1 MMTMTPDQALA
12 PLPEPYRRLYERVR
26 QLCSADHRIRGL
38 WLSGSLAR
46 GVADGGSDLDLLV
59 ALADDAY
66 DDFVA
71 DWRSWLDAVTPTLLA
86 KQVPAP
92 ILIFTALTPQMC
104 RIDGVFER
112 VSQLPESRFRTRI
125 TVLDRD
131 GLDGVIPERVD
142 GPGPDPDKIIGIISE
157 FWRIQA
163 IFPFM
168 INERKDLLVA
178 RSGVELSSQLLY
190 DVFVETNQPLPPMG
204 VKQFS
209 RRLTGEQRSVL
220 EAIPPCSADRN
231 SLIIADLWVCD
242 AMATHGRAAAE
253 RVGAEYP
260 TKLANAV
267 REFLG
272 RTCDGRDQ
280 RTGET
285 GQSSG

>member
-1 MMTMTPDQALA
+1 MTPDQALA
-12 PLPEPYRRLYERVR
+12 PLPEPYHRLYATVR
-26 QLCSADHRIRGL
+26 ATCEPDNRIRGL

-46 GVADGGSDLDLLV
+46 GVADAGSDLDLLV

-66 DDFVA
+66 DEFVR
-71 DWRSWLDAVTPTLLA
+71 DWRSWLDAVTPTLLT
-86 KQVPAP
+86 KQIPGQ
-92 ILIFTALTPQMC
+92 ILIFTALTPEMC
-104 RIDGVFER
+104 RVDGVFER

-125 TVLDRD
+125 PIIDRD
-131 GLDGVIPERVD
+131 GLDDLIPPLVD
-142 GPGPDPDKIIGIISE
+142 GPGPDPDKIAHIISE

-168 INERKDLLVA
+168 INQRKDLLVA
-178 RSGVELSSQLLY
+178 RSGVDVSAQMLY
-190 DVFVETNQPLPPMG
+190 DLFVETNQPLPPMG

-209 RRLTGEQRSVL
+209 SRLTDEQRPVL
-220 EAIPPCSADRN
+220 EAIPPYGADRD

-253 RVGAEYP
+253 RVGADYP
-260 TKLANAV
+260 TKLATAV
-267 REFLG
+267 REFLNRSVEG
-272 RTCDGRDQ
+272 EGQ